1 MIVTARMRLV
11 PASVALARAELT
23 DRAEFARL
31 LSATVPEEWPPE
43 ILADALPL
51 FLEWIEAAPERA
63 GWYVWYAI
71 MRTPREAHDMLASDV
86 GDILIAS
93 GGFKGPP
100 QEGTVEIGYSVLPRF
115 QGHGYATEMVRALID
130 WAFAQPG
137 VARIVAETTEE
148 NTPSVR
154 LLHRLGFVR
163 KEPAVEPGH
172 TRFLLN
178 RRADTDKDSK

>member
-11 PASVALARAELT
+11 PATVALARAELT

-31 LSATVPEEWPPE
+31 LSATVPDEWPPE
-43 ILADALPL
+43 ILADALPV
-51 FLEWIEAAPERA
+51 FLEWIEAAPDRV
-63 GWYVWYAI
+63 GWYVWYAM
-71 MRTPREAHDMLASDV
+71 MRAPREARDMLADDV

-100 QEGTVEIGYSVLPRF
+100 QDGTVEIGYSVLPRF
-115 QGHGYATEMVRALID
+115 QRQGYATEMVRALIG
-130 WAFAQPG
+130 WAFARSD
-137 VARIVAETTEE
+137 VTRIVAETTED

-163 KEPAVEPGH
+163 TEPSVEPGH
-172 TRFLLN
+172 IRFSLN
-178 RRADTDKDSK
+178 GHTEKDFD